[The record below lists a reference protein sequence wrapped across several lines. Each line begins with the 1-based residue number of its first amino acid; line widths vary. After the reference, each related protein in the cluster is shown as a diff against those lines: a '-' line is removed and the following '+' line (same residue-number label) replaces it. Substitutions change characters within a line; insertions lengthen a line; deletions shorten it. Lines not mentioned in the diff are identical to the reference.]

1 MKEPRAR
8 CHREDT
14 KGGGEEAAGRS
25 KRPPLRLGTCR
36 PENRDRGGPADSQQS
51 AADRSNDLCCDDV
64 IGRHLR
70 DERRGGSRESRNGKP
85 AQVDPGHDS
94 RHIGLDRSPEPTMQ
108 NA

>member
-1 MKEPRAR
+1 
-8 CHREDT
+8 
-14 KGGGEEAAGRS
+14 
-25 KRPPLRLGTCR
+25 
-36 PENRDRGGPADSQQS
+36 
-51 AADRSNDLCCDDV
+51 V